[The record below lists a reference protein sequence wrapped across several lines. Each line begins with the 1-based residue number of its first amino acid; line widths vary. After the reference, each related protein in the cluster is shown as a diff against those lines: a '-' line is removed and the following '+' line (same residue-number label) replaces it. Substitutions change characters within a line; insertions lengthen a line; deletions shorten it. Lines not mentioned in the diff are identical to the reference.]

1 MEKRTKRKN
10 AQYPKRTKPKMYEM
24 EKSTK
29 RKNARNGKHM
39 KRKNARNQKRT
50 KRITHETEKRF
61 HNRQWQQLA
70 SLLQLT
76 HLRDAMDAKKKDFF
90 FHKPKK
96 GS

>member
-1 MEKRTKRKN
+1 
-10 AQYPKRTKPKMYEM
+10 
-24 EKSTK
+24 
-29 RKNARNGKHM
+29 M

-76 HLRDAMDAKKKDFF
+76 HLRDAMDAKKKIFF
-90 FHKPKK
+90 STNQKK
-96 GS
+96 DLKNLDGDKVAAFLGQNRFCEVPLNLGFDMPQ